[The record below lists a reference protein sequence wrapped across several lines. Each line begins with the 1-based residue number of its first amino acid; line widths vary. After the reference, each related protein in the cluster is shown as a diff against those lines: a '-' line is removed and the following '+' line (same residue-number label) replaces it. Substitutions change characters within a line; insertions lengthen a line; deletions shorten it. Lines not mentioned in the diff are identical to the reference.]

1 MIVLNIPW
9 LCYSPLSASTVV
21 AASITRDRKRT
32 FDTRKIQ
39 PRKGDMFVRRSG
51 QISNSLFFSLS
62 LSLFFFFLR
71 RIFIILSKYIHYFS
85 NNVPINPLLLQRTSF
100 ILIISHSQKYK
111 SIESDIVTGVKLEQH

>member
-62 LSLFFFFLR
+62 LSLFFSPSPIFRYRLASENLIATTMKISTCATVSITSTNSITFL
-71 RIFIILSKYIHYFS
+71 LVLAK
-85 NNVPINPLLLQRTSF
+85 LLTNRHRGF
-100 ILIISHSQKYK
+100 VI
-111 SIESDIVTGVKLEQH
+111 